1 MQPFFA
7 ILLIIIGVVALI
19 TPFTPGSWLALIGL
33 GMMLKK
39 TPQEVLE
46 MLKDKL
52 KSIRSL
58 FKRRNKDE

>member
-7 ILLIIIGVVALI
+7 ILIIIIGVVALI

-33 GMMLKK
+33 SMMLKK

-52 KSIRSL
+52 KY
-58 FKRRNKDE
+58 FRRKK

>member
-46 MLKDKL
+46 MLKEKL
-52 KSIRSL
+52 KY
-58 FKRRNKDE
+58 FRRKK